1 MTLAYATIKRYC
13 MEGNG
18 HCGNVNE
25 AWESIC
31 EWVGESSDSAIVIE
45 SVKAARLPI
54 GLQIRTAREAVL
66 CLKGRGVEST
76 ITPDAPVSVEEAV
89 VETHE
94 GTRLPGNIV
103 IPVQYAKIRDRLLS
117 TMQYTT
123 GSGESRTWIKEVPFA
138 ARTDSPPVLVT
149 LCELCSSVEMKCA
162 VWHTI
167 SLAAVPK
174 VRNHSIQS
182 YAQHAESKM
191 HLQALRRFT
200 CKESPGAL
208 DSYTSLPPPS
218 RTSSVPL
225 VDLARDLGCEADGLG
240 RHVFLL
246 LSTLEHKGTV
256 ADWGLKLRETE
267 QLKHGFTGD
276 VISHKP
282 LGLEITTAA
291 DQCIEDIIQA
301 ELDNAS
307 QVHLSAD
314 DPQRRI

>member
-1 MTLAYATIKRYC
+1 MNASCDSAAEPLTEPWPPTGPMLLRLDDVRRIRIDRANTRYHGFNRHNVKESYC
-13 MEGNG
+13 MGRQRALANLNG
-18 HCGNVNE
+18 

-31 EWVGESSDSAIVIE
+31 EGVGESSDSAIVIE
-45 SVKAARLPI
+45 SVKAVRLPI
-54 GLQIRTAREAVL
+54 GLQIRTARDAVV

-94 GTRLPGNIV
+94 GTRLPDNIG
-103 IPVQYAKIRDRLLS
+103 IPREYANIRDRLRS

-149 LCELCSSVEMKCA
+149 LCELCSSVEMTCA
-162 VWHTI
+162 VWRTS

-174 VRNHSIQS
+174 LRNHRTQS
-182 YAQHAESKM
+182 YAQHAESNM

-225 VDLARDLGCEADGLG
+225 VDLSRDLDCEDDVLG
-240 RHVFLL
+240 RQVFYGYPRSSTRALL
-246 LSTLEHKGTV
+246 QIGV
-256 ADWGLKLRETE
+256 
-267 QLKHGFTGD
+267 
-276 VISHKP
+276 
-282 LGLEITTAA
+282 
-291 DQCIEDIIQA
+291 
-301 ELDNAS
+301 
-307 QVHLSAD
+307 
-314 DPQRRI
+314 